1 MKLTKEQTSL
11 IQRLYDERI
20 TQAEKAALSEVSTTI
35 IFNEVFPLVIT
46 KAAAYLDNGYI
57 LNPQACNHYQSSP
70 FFEVSM
76 FKPTSL
82 LEQERTEAIAAASE
96 LLKLEITAEVQEI
109 VRQKRQRILEIAA
122 AEQEAKDAITTEQT
136 VEGTTLEPVKRP

>member
-20 TQAEKAALSEVSTTI
+20 TQAEKAALSEISTTI

-122 AEQEAKDAITTEQT
+122 AEQEAKDAITTEQAILAAFT
-136 VEGTTLEPVKRP
+136 EV

>member
-1 MKLTKEQTSL
+1 MKLTKEQTAL

-20 TQAEKAALSEVSTTI
+20 TQAEKVALSEVSTTI
-35 IFNEVFPLVIT
+35 VFNEVFPLVIT

-57 LNPQACNHYQSSP
+57 LNPQAYNHYQSSP

-96 LLKLEITAEVQEI
+96 HLKLEITAEVQEI
-109 VRQKRQRILEIAA
+109 VRQKRQRNLEVVA
-122 AEQEAKDAITTEQT
+122 AEREARDAITTEQAILAAFT
-136 VEGTTLEPVKRP
+136 EV

>member
-82 LEQERTEAIAAASE
+82 LEQVKWFTEFGHLNRGDMLTSE
-96 LLKLEITAEVQEI
+96 QHRCHNEK
-109 VRQKRQRILEIAA
+109 KKFQRR
-122 AEQEAKDAITTEQT
+122 
-136 VEGTTLEPVKRP
+136 V

>member
-1 MKLTKEQTSL
+1 MKLTKEQQAL
-11 IQRLYDERI
+11 IQKLYDERLP
-20 TQAEKAALSEVSTTI
+20 QKEKVALSEVRNTI
-35 IFNEVFPLVIT
+35 VFNEVFPLVIT

-82 LEQERTEAIAAASE
+82 LEQERTEAIASASE
-96 LLKLEITAEVQEI
+96 LLKQQITAEVMEI
-109 VRQKRQRILEIAA
+109 VGQQRQRKQEAA
-122 AEQEAKDAITTEQT
+122 ASEQAAKDAITTEQAI
-136 VEGTTLEPVKRP
+136 LEAFTEA

>member
-109 VRQKRQRILEIAA
+109 VRQKRQRILERAA
-122 AEQEAKDAITTEQT
+122 AEQEAKDAITTEQAILAAFT
-136 VEGTTLEPVKRP
+136 EV

>member
-1 MKLTKEQTSL
+1 MKLTKEQTAL

-20 TQAEKAALSEVSTTI
+20 TQAEKVALSEVRTTI
-35 IFNEVFPLVIT
+35 VFNEVFPLVIT

-96 LLKLEITAEVQEI
+96 HLKLEITAEVQEI
-109 VRQKRQRILEIAA
+109 VRQKRQRNLEVVA
-122 AEQEAKDAITTEQT
+122 AEREARDAITTEQAILAAFT
-136 VEGTTLEPVKRP
+136 EV

>member
-11 IQRLYDERI
+11 IRRLYDERI

-122 AEQEAKDAITTEQT
+122 AEQEAKDAITTEQAILAAFT
-136 VEGTTLEPVKRP
+136 EV

>member
-1 MKLTKEQTSL
+1 MKLTKEQTAL

-20 TQAEKAALSEVSTTI
+20 TQAEKVALSEVSTTI
-35 IFNEVFPLVIT
+35 VFNEVFPLVIT

-122 AEQEAKDAITTEQT
+122 AEQEAKDAITTEQAILAAFT
-136 VEGTTLEPVKRP
+136 EV

>member
-20 TQAEKAALSEVSTTI
+20 KQAEKAALSEVSTTI

-122 AEQEAKDAITTEQT
+122 AEQEAKDAITTEQAILAAFT
-136 VEGTTLEPVKRP
+136 EV

>member
-122 AEQEAKDAITTEQT
+122 AEQEAKDAITTEQAILAAFT
-136 VEGTTLEPVKRP
+136 

>member
-20 TQAEKAALSEVSTTI
+20 TQAEKVALSEVSTTI

-122 AEQEAKDAITTEQT
+122 AEQEAKDAITTEQAILAAFT
-136 VEGTTLEPVKRP
+136 EV

>member
-46 KAAAYLDNGYI
+46 KAAAYPTTVTSSI
-57 LNPQACNHYQSSP
+57 LRPATIINLRLSS
-70 FFEVSM
+70 
-76 FKPTSL
+76 
-82 LEQERTEAIAAASE
+82 R
-96 LLKLEITAEVQEI
+96 
-109 VRQKRQRILEIAA
+109 
-122 AEQEAKDAITTEQT
+122 
-136 VEGTTLEPVKRP
+136 

>member
-35 IFNEVFPLVIT
+35 VFNEVFPLVIT

-96 LLKLEITAEVQEI
+96 RLKLEITAEVQEI
-109 VRQKRQRILEIAA
+109 VRQKRQRNLEIAA
-122 AEQEAKDAITTEQT
+122 AEQEAKDAITTEQAILAAFT
-136 VEGTTLEPVKRP
+136 EV

>member
-1 MKLTKEQTSL
+1 MKLTKEQTAL

-20 TQAEKAALSEVSTTI
+20 THAEKVALSEVSTTI
-35 IFNEVFPLVIT
+35 VFNEVFPLVIT

-96 LLKLEITAEVQEI
+96 YLKQEITAEVQEI
-109 VRQKRQRILEIAA
+109 VRQKRQRNLEVLA
-122 AEQEAKDAITTEQT
+122 AEREARDAITTEQAILAAFKE
-136 VEGTTLEPVKRP
+136 V

>member
-122 AEQEAKDAITTEQT
+122 AEQEAKDAIPTEQAILAAFT
-136 VEGTTLEPVKRP
+136 EV

>member
-20 TQAEKAALSEVSTTI
+20 TQAEKAALSEISTTI

-82 LEQERTEAIAAASE
+82 LEQERSEAIAAASE

-122 AEQEAKDAITTEQT
+122 AEQEAKDAITTEQAILAAFT
-136 VEGTTLEPVKRP
+136 EV

>member
-20 TQAEKAALSEVSTTI
+20 TQAEKVALSEVSTTI
-35 IFNEVFPLVIT
+35 VFNEVFPLVIT

-70 FFEVSM
+70 FFEVRM

-82 LEQERTEAIAAASE
+82 LEQERTEAIVAASE

-109 VRQKRQRILEIAA
+109 VRQKSQRNLEIAA
-122 AEQEAKDAITTEQT
+122 AEQEAKDAITTEQAILAAFT
-136 VEGTTLEPVKRP
+136 EV

>member
-20 TQAEKAALSEVSTTI
+20 TQAEKVALSEVSTTI
-35 IFNEVFPLVIT
+35 VFNEVFPLVIT

-109 VRQKRQRILEIAA
+109 VRQKRQRNLEIAA
-122 AEQEAKDAITTEQT
+122 AEQEAKDAITTEQAILAAFT
-136 VEGTTLEPVKRP
+136 EV

>member
-122 AEQEAKDAITTEQT
+122 AEQEAKDAITTEQAILAAFT
-136 VEGTTLEPVKRP
+136 EV

>member
-11 IQRLYDERI
+11 IQCLYDERI

-35 IFNEVFPLVIT
+35 VFNEVFPLVIT

-109 VRQKRQRILEIAA
+109 VRQKRQRNLEIAA
-122 AEQEAKDAITTEQT
+122 AEQEAKDAITTEQAI
-136 VEGTTLEPVKRP
+136 LEAFTEV

>member
-70 FFEVSM
+70 FLEVSM

-122 AEQEAKDAITTEQT
+122 AEQEAKDAITTEQAILAAFT
-136 VEGTTLEPVKRP
+136 EV

>member
-35 IFNEVFPLVIT
+35 VFNEVFPLVIT

-109 VRQKRQRILEIAA
+109 VRQKRQRNLEIAA
-122 AEQEAKDAITTEQT
+122 AEQEAKDSITTEQAI
-136 VEGTTLEPVKRP
+136 LEAFTEV

>member
-109 VRQKRQRILEIAA
+109 VRQKRQRNLEIAA
-122 AEQEAKDAITTEQT
+122 AEQEAKDAITTEQAILAAFT
-136 VEGTTLEPVKRP
+136 EV

>member
-11 IQRLYDERI
+11 IQRLYDKRI
-20 TQAEKAALSEVSTTI
+20 TQAEKAALSEISTTI

-122 AEQEAKDAITTEQT
+122 AEQEAKDAITTEQAILAAFT
-136 VEGTTLEPVKRP
+136 EV

>member
-20 TQAEKAALSEVSTTI
+20 KQAEKAALSEVSTTI

-96 LLKLEITAEVQEI
+96 HLKLEITAEVQEI

-122 AEQEAKDAITTEQT
+122 AEQEAKDAITTEQAILAAFT
-136 VEGTTLEPVKRP
+136 EV

>member
-11 IQRLYDERI
+11 SQRLYDERI

-122 AEQEAKDAITTEQT
+122 AEQEAKDAITTEQAILAAFT
-136 VEGTTLEPVKRP
+136 EV

>member
-46 KAAAYLDNGYI
+46 KAVAYLDNGYI

-122 AEQEAKDAITTEQT
+122 AEQEAKDAITTEQAILAAFT
-136 VEGTTLEPVKRP
+136 EV

>member
-122 AEQEAKDAITTEQT
+122 AVKWSTKTGHR
-136 VEGTTLEPVKRP
+136 VRVFPVSVF

>member
-70 FFEVSM
+70 FFEVSI

-122 AEQEAKDAITTEQT
+122 AEQEAKDAITTEQAILAAFT
-136 VEGTTLEPVKRP
+136 EV

>member
-57 LNPQACNHYQSSP
+57 LKPSIVGLCNTISVTLIH
-70 FFEVSM
+70 
-76 FKPTSL
+76 
-82 LEQERTEAIAAASE
+82 
-96 LLKLEITAEVQEI
+96 TA
-109 VRQKRQRILEIAA
+109 RH
-122 AEQEAKDAITTEQT
+122 T
-136 VEGTTLEPVKRP
+136 VWHWNG

>member
-57 LNPQACNHYQSSP
+57 LNPQACNHDQSSP

-122 AEQEAKDAITTEQT
+122 AEQEAKDAITTEQAILAAFT
-136 VEGTTLEPVKRP
+136 EV

>member
-20 TQAEKAALSEVSTTI
+20 TQAEKVALSEVSTTI
-35 IFNEVFPLVIT
+35 VFNEVFPLVIT

-122 AEQEAKDAITTEQT
+122 AEQEAKDAITTEQAILAAFT
-136 VEGTTLEPVKRP
+136 EV

>member
-1 MKLTKEQTSL
+1 MKLTQEQTAL

-20 TQAEKAALSEVSTTI
+20 TQAEKVALSEVSTTI
-35 IFNEVFPLVIT
+35 VFNEVFPLVIT

-76 FKPTSL
+76 FKPEIL
-82 LEQERTEAIAAASE
+82 LVQERQEAVAAASE
-96 LLKLEITAEVQEI
+96 RLKSDIAAEVLEI
-109 VRQKRQRILEIAA
+109 VRQQRQRKQEAVA
-122 AEQEAKDAITTEQT
+122 AEQSAKDAITTEQAIFAAFE
-136 VEGTTLEPVKRP
+136 V

>member
-35 IFNEVFPLVIT
+35 VFNEVFPLVIT

-122 AEQEAKDAITTEQT
+122 AEQEAKDAITTEQAILAAFT
-136 VEGTTLEPVKRP
+136 EV

>member
-11 IQRLYDERI
+11 IQRLYYERI

-122 AEQEAKDAITTEQT
+122 AEQEAKDAITPEQAILAAFTE
-136 VEGTTLEPVKRP
+136 V